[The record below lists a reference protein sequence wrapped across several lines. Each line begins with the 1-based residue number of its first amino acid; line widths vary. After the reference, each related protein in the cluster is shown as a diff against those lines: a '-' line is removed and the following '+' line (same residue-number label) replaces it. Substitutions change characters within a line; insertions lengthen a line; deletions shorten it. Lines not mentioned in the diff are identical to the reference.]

1 MARIFT
7 QVDYKQFRQF
17 LSAVATRKVKNKGF
31 ETVIYDT
38 QGDVL
43 AIVHAA
49 SIDDKGNCHDA
60 EYHVRSTSLGLC
72 QAVPVA
78 A

>member
-7 QVDYKQFRQF
+7 QVDYQQFRQF
-17 LSAVATRKVKNKGF
+17 LSTVATRKVKNKGF
-31 ETVIYDT
+31 ETVIYDM

-49 SIDDKGNCHDA
+49 SIDDKGNCHEA
-60 EYHVRSTSLGLC
+60 EYHLRSTFLGLC
-72 QAVPVA
+72 RTIPVA